1 MDEDRLMV
9 ETTAGDRVG
18 ELFGGIF
25 DGLANNPIVQVLW
38 AGIAAYV
45 VILWLATA
53 WWSLQDLRRRQADPA
68 MPYLAAAMIVIAS
81 PVLFPL
87 ALIVYWIL
95 RPAET
100 LAEARERELEE
111 LLEELDPIEAGCPRC
126 RRGVE
131 PSWLTCPSCR
141 SRLAYQ
147 CAACGRAMELDWSLC
162 AWCGEEFGGR
172 RVRVPAAL
180 PAAAAGQEPP
190 AASAASAA
198 GPRTAPAAAGASAP
212 GPGTPRVPPA
222 RTTPA
227 ARRAGRT
234 GDRDSERVRA

>member
-1 MDEDRLMV
+1 MV
-9 ETTAGDRVG
+9 ETTTADRVG
-18 ELFGGIF
+18 DLFGGIL
-25 DGLANNPIVQVLW
+25 DGLANNLIVQVLW

-53 WWSLQDLRRRQADPA
+53 WWSLHDLRRRHADPA

-111 LLEELDPIEAGCPRC
+111 LLEELDPIETGCPGC
-126 RRGVE
+126 RRGVD
-131 PSWLTCPSCR
+131 PSWLSCPSCR
-141 SRLAYQ
+141 SRIAYQ

-172 RVRVPAAL
+172 GVRVPAAL
-180 PAAAAGQEPP
+180 AAAAARQPDSP
-190 AASAASAA
+190 AASAASVA
-198 GPRTAPAAAGASAP
+198 GPSTAPAAAGASAS

-222 RTTPA
+222 RTAPA